1 VLASRAL
8 SIAGST
14 GSIGTQALE
23 VVRANPGLFE
33 VTALGARS
41 SVGLLAQQAREM
53 HPRHVA
59 IADPSKADELA
70 ALVPAGTEVLAGE
83 GALAAI
89 AEEAD
94 IVLNGVVGFA
104 GLPVTLAALRSGKRL
119 ALANKESLIAA
130 GPLVQRARMTPGAE
144 IVPVDSEHCAVH
156 QCLRGIPGFPGVP
169 GPDGDE
175 GWGSSAVR
183 RIVLTASGG
192 PFRGK
197 TLRDLS
203 EVTVE
208 DALAH
213 PTWKMGPKITVDS
226 STLMN
231 KGLEVIEAHFLFG
244 AGYDQIEVVVH
255 PQSVVHSMVETT
267 DGATIAQLS
276 MPDMRL
282 PIGYALSYPERMATP
297 FGAIDWATLG
307 HLDFEVPDAATFRC
321 LPLAYEAGRQ
331 GGTAP
336 ACLSAANEVAVE
348 AFLNGSLRWVDIPSV
363 IEGVIEQFQASE
375 PRDIA
380 DVLEAD
386 AEARALAR
394 ELLAQREGL
403 RPLKPRGSGSRG

>member
-1 VLASRAL
+1 VTARRAL

-33 VTALGARS
+33 VVALGARS
-41 SVGLLAQQAREM
+41 SVALLSQQAREM
-53 HPRHVA
+53 RPKQVA
-59 IADPSKADELA
+59 IADASKADELA

-89 AEEAD
+89 SGDAD

-130 GPLVQRARMTPGAE
+130 GPVVRRARMTPGAE

-156 QCLRGIPGFPGVP
+156 QCLRGLPP
-169 GPDGDE
+169 GPGEDE
-175 GWGSSAVR
+175 GWGSRALR

-197 TLRDLS
+197 TLQELS
-203 EVTVE
+203 EVTVA

-244 AGYDQIEVVVH
+244 ASYDEIDVVVH

-331 GGTAP
+331 GGTAT

-348 AFLNGSLRWVDIPSV
+348 AFLNGRLGWVDIPSV
-363 IEGVIEQFQASE
+363 IEGVIERFQASE
-375 PRDIA
+375 PRDVD

-386 AEARALAR
+386 AEARALAGQV
-394 ELLAQREGL
+394 LSQREGL
-403 RPLKPRGSGSRG
+403 RRLHPRGSSALG

>member
-1 VLASRAL
+1 MVTASRSV

-41 SVGLLAQQAREM
+41 SVALLAEQAREM
-53 HPRHVA
+53 RPKKVA
-59 IADPSKADELA
+59 IADAAKAGELVALIPSSI
-70 ALVPAGTEVLAGE
+70 EVLAGE

-89 AEEAD
+89 AEDAD

-104 GLPVTLAALRSGKRL
+104 GLPVTLAALHSGKRL

-156 QCLRGIPGFPGVP
+156 QCLRGIPGQGGTPAR
-169 GPDGDE
+169 E
-175 GWGSSAVR
+175 GERWVSTAVR

-197 TLRDLS
+197 TLRELG
-203 EVTVE
+203 EVTVA

-244 AGYDQIEVVVH
+244 AGYDQIDVVVH

-307 HLDFEVPDAATFRC
+307 PLGFEVPDTATFRC

-348 AFLNGSLRWVDIPSV
+348 AFLNGRLGWVDIPSV
-363 IEGVIEQFQASE
+363 IEDVIERFQASE
-375 PRDIA
+375 PRDVT

-386 AEARALAR
+386 AAARALAGQV
-394 ELLAQREGL
+394 LAQREGL
-403 RPLKPRGSGSRG
+403 RRLHPRGSSALG